1 MIMTLEEH
9 RAKNTLALRSWRHRN
24 REHYRTYQREYK
36 RRYIRRMKQEYAE
49 RMGQSEIATSTVQGG
64 DYEQVAKG
72 HD

>member
-36 RRYIRRMKQEYAE
+36 RRYLRRMKEEYAE
-49 RMGQSEIATSTVQGG
+49 RMRQSSNSYKHSSGR
-64 DYEQVAKG
+64 
-72 HD
+72 